1 MSDQEPKY
9 IITGRV
15 GFSSVVPG
23 SDTSECSECHHAVW
37 ISPGSQKIMKEMDHK
52 ISLLCTECAK
62 PYLKAAEKGD
72 ICPVHNGQLVELARY
87 WKISLEEAAERVE
100 AILKNLPKII
110 D

>member
-37 ISPGSQKIMKEMDHK
+37 ISPSSQKIMKELEGVA
-52 ISLLCTECAK
+52 LLCTECAK
-62 PYLKAAEKGD
+62 PHLKNAEKGD
-72 ICPVHNGQLVELARY
+72 VCPVSNGQLVELARY
-87 WKISLEEAAERVE
+87 WKISLKEAAERVD
-100 AILKNLPKII
+100 AIMKNLPELI